1 MGQTVAT
8 EPDPAWKER
17 LRARSEGLGLSV
29 RTVSGMMTG
38 VASSLGEVVERV
50 GGYERAI
57 ETVHH
62 SSTTLGTEMG
72 EFVRLAQQV
81 EGVLRLIEHIALQTR
96 VLALNATLEAA
107 RAGETGRGF
116 KVVAGSVKELA
127 QQTSAATL
135 DIREALSGILTAA
148 ERARRHGGALDE
160 AIEAVRCLT
169 HGMMERIQEQAS
181 VATAAAGYVEQA
193 AAGVDAI
200 ADRLAPSQTD
210 DVGWRP

>member
-1 MGQTVAT
+1 
-8 EPDPAWKER
+8 
-17 LRARSEGLGLSV
+17 
-29 RTVSGMMTG
+29 MMNG

-57 ETVHH
+57 EKVHH

-72 EFVRLAQQV
+72 ELVRLAQQV
-81 EGVLRLIEHIALQTR
+81 EGVLLLIEHIALQTR

-135 DIREALSGILTAA
+135 DIREALTGILTAA
-148 ERARRHGGALDE
+148 EHARGHGGTLDE
-160 AIEAVRCLT
+160 AIEAVRRLT

-181 VATAAAGYVEQA
+181 VAAAAAGYVEQA
-193 AAGVDAI
+193 AAGVDSI
-200 ADRLAPSQTD
+200 AERLRPQGAPPPDSEQRQ
-210 DVGWRP
+210 GARSCQ